1 MTARRLC
8 LTIGAALLLVGADD
22 GAAQDKTQDR
32 TQSQDRT
39 QTKDPATHTGT
50 TSPDPDRL
58 RTRDQLKDVLRSDGK
73 LSEKEIESTSADLDG
88 YLKRGGT
95 QEQFRAMV
103 RSSIG
108 EGCKGVCLAE
118 AVRSM
123 NQLMERGQSG
133 AQAAS
138 ALQAM
143 LRQQNQERQQKQ
155 LAQGDGQ
162 AQERLREQTRERTRE
177 MDRERTREQSR
188 ERASTPGPTGGSTGG
203 ASQGGKGGGK

>member
-1 MTARRLC
+1 MTVRGLYLA
-8 LTIGAALLLVGADD
+8 IGAAFLLVGAGD
-22 GAAQDKTQDR
+22 GSAQDR

-39 QTKDPATHTGT
+39 QTKDPTTHTGS

-58 RTRDQLKDVLRSDGK
+58 RTRDQLRDILRTDGK
-73 LSEKEIESTSADLDG
+73 LSDKEVESTSADLDG
-88 YLKRGGT
+88 YVKNGGN

-103 RSSIG
+103 RSSVG

-123 NQLMERGQSG
+123 NQFMERGQSG
-133 AQAAS
+133 TQAGNS
-138 ALQAM
+138 LQAM

-155 LAQGDGQ
+155 LAQGDGK

-188 ERASTPGPTGGSTGG
+188 ERASTPGPAGGSTGG